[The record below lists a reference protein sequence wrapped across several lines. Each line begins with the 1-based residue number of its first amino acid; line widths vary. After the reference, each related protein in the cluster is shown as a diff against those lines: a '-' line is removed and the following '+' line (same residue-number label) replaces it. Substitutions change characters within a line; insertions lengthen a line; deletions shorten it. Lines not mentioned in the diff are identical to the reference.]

1 MSCSSPTTESVG
13 PDTSVPSLSGWM
25 IELCSLTIWEV
36 SSGFSP
42 MRSLVLRRADGV
54 LISVNVRFS
63 PCSPSL
69 RDLRA
74 VCEPPG
80 VSCPVARINEPFLLL
95 RFVFASLLL
104 VGYVSRA
111 RTALW
116 P

>member
-25 IELCSLTIWEV
+25 IELCSLTIREV